1 MIKKILP
8 LFIFAFLLIWCD
20 NNQNLSS
27 NKEYKNKLTYSRETT
42 VKKYDLEDKYNTN
55 KWFVS
60 IEETMEIVKLRE
72 NSPIAANKTES
83 KIYSFNDDGT
93 KIMEYLDVEKYEY
106 VIDDVNLDKEKE
118 YYEKTCNNYSKERYS
133 SRTIKIDNKTLI
145 ITKVN
150 NLSSEMNQDLVENTT
165 KESMKNSYIGDELFT
180 CTE

>member
-1 MIKKILP
+1 
-8 LFIFAFLLIWCD
+8 
-20 NNQNLSS
+20 
-27 NKEYKNKLTYSRETT
+27 
-42 VKKYDLEDKYNTN
+42 
-55 KWFVS
+55 
-60 IEETMEIVKLRE
+60 MEIVKLRE
-72 NSPIAANKTES
+72 NSPTATNKTES

-93 KIMEYLDVEKYEY
+93 KLMEYLDVEKYEY

-133 SRTIKIDNKTLI
+133 SCTIKIDNKTLI

-150 NLSSEMNQDLVENTT
+150 TLSSEMNQDLVENNT

>member
-1 MIKKILP
+1 MKKRVKSFIMAILMVLTILP
-8 LFIFAFLLIWCD
+8 T
-20 NNQNLSS
+20 N
-27 NKEYKNKLTYSRETT
+27 YTT
-42 VKKYDLEDKYNTN
+42 VEAEENVAIYLKLFDTDESIIDTDKLG
-55 KWFVS
+55 
-60 IEETMEIVKLRE
+60 IEVT
-72 NSPIAANKTES
+72 
-83 KIYSFNDDGT
+83 NDDGT
-93 KIMEYLDVEKYEY
+93 KIMDYLDVEKYEY

-133 SRTIKIDNKTLI
+133 SCTIKIDNKTLI